1 MDREAVRDGILDAV
15 YVIALAG
22 GVAYVLFEYVLT
34 RDNLFWVLGF
44 LPAPIRENPWT
55 ALFWAVVVLGL
66 IGQAIEKIREMRR
79 P

>member
-22 GVAYVLFEYVLT
+22 GVGYVLT